1 MVFVTLGSQDK
12 QFLRLVKEV
21 DKLVK
26 EKVITDNVIV
36 QAGVTKLDTNR
47 IKLLDYID
55 VSDFQ
60 KYMHES
66 DYIIAHGG
74 VGSILDAMKLGKK
87 IIAVPRDP
95 KYDEIANNHQYE
107 IIEEFAKKR
116 YIIGCKDVS
125 DLRDAVLK
133 VKKFK
138 PNGYVS
144 NNDNFV
150 RVIDNFIQNKI

>member
-26 EKVITDNVIV
+26 EKVITDEVIV

-47 IKLLDYID
+47 IKILDYID

-60 KYMHES
+60 KYMNES

-87 IIAVPRDP
+87 IIAVPREA
-95 KYDEIANNHQYE
+95 KYDEIANDHQKQ
-107 IIEEFAKKR
+107 IIAEFAKKR
-116 YIIGCKDVS
+116 YIIGCKDVK
-125 DLRDAVLK
+125 DLRNAILK
-133 VKKFK
+133 VKSFK
-138 PNGYVS
+138 PNKYVS

-150 RVIDNFIQNKI
+150 AMVDNFIQNNI